1 MHRPIDQEKGTVGQV
16 LGGLVLV
23 LTVSYFA
30 FLFYSDARLKRLTD
44 HLGLRWYQYTKRV
57 AWLRTNL
64 DQLSGVD
71 HDDAL
76 KALRARGFALA
87 CLVVW
92 VVVVIVSSMTKP

>member
-1 MHRPIDQEKGTVGQV
+1 MGQV

-23 LTVSYFA
+23 LTVLYFA
-30 FLFYSDARLKRLTD
+30 FLFYSDVRLKRLTG
-44 HLGLRWYQYTKRV
+44 HLDLRWYQHTKRV

-71 HDDAL
+71 HKNAL

-87 CLVVW
+87 CLVGW
-92 VVVVIVSSMTKP
+92 VVVVIVSSMIKP

>member
-1 MHRPIDQEKGTVGQV
+1 MGQV

-30 FLFYSDARLKRLTD
+30 FLFFSDARLKRLTN
-44 HLGLRWYQYTKRV
+44 HLDLRWYQHTKRV
-57 AWLRTNL
+57 AWLRANL

-71 HDDAL
+71 HEDAL

-87 CLVVW
+87 CLVGV
-92 VVVVIVSSMTKP
+92 VVVVIVSSIIEP